1 MSTAAIINTG
11 NCNFQSVFYAC
22 KKVGL
27 RPRLLNYYTEEK
39 FSVIIVPGVGDFG
52 FAMKKL
58 KENKLDKFIKQ
69 NIKKNIPSLFI
80 CLGMQLLFQK
90 SQENTSINGLGIFEG
105 EVVKFKKNKIICPVI
120 GWNHINVIKE
130 NKFYSFDD
138 IENNF
143 YFIHS
148 YYVVPKDNSLIHS
161 KAKIKN
167 FEYCSSIFKDKIFG
181 VQFHPEKSHTSGLK
195 IYKQLKENIN
205 E

>member
-22 KKVGL
+22 KTVGF
-27 RPRLLNYYTEEK
+27 RPRLLNHYTEEK
-39 FSVIIVPGVGDFG
+39 FSAIIVPGVGDFG

-58 KENKLDKFIKQ
+58 RENRLDEFIKENV
-69 NIKKNIPSLFI
+69 KKNVPSLFI

-90 SQENTSINGLGIFEG
+90 SKENTSTNGLGIFEG
-105 EVVKFKKNKIICPVI
+105 EVVKFNTNKIICPVV
-120 GWNHINVIKE
+120 GWNDIKVLKK
-130 NKFYSFDD
+130 NKSYSFDD
-138 IENNF
+138 TKNNF

-148 YYVVPKDNSLIHS
+148 YYVLPKDNSIIHS
-161 KAKIKN
+161 TAKIKN
-167 FEYCSSIFKDKIFG
+167 FEYCSSIFKNKLFG

-195 IYKQLKENIN
+195 IYKQLKENIH